1 MKRVE
6 IEETDNRDCYE
17 TDLILDNKTVVR
29 VNVIDLFEN
38 MLENIGEDE
47 WLDKFYELHRILKG
61 DEIYRRYNNFKNNCY
76 QNKLLF

>member
-47 WLDKFYELHRILKG
+47 WMDKFYELK
-61 DEIYRRYNNFKNNCY
+61 
-76 QNKLLF
+76 KLIEE

>member
-38 MLENIGEDE
+38 MLENLGEDE
-47 WLDKFYELHRILKG
+47 WMDKFYELKQLI
-61 DEIYRRYNNFKNNCY
+61 EE
-76 QNKLLF
+76 

>member
-47 WLDKFYELHRILKG
+47 WLDKFYELKQLI
-61 DEIYRRYNNFKNNCY
+61 EE
-76 QNKLLF
+76 

>member
-38 MLENIGEDE
+38 MLENLGEDE
-47 WLDKFYELHRILKG
+47 WLDKFYELKQLI
-61 DEIYRRYNNFKNNCY
+61 EE
-76 QNKLLF
+76 

>member
-17 TDLILDNKTVVR
+17 TDLVLDNKTVVR

-38 MLENIGEDE
+38 MLENLGEDE
-47 WLDKFYELHRILKG
+47 WMDKFYEL
-61 DEIYRRYNNFKNNCY
+61 
-76 QNKLLF
+76 KLLIEE

>member
-17 TDLILDNKTVVR
+17 TDLIWDNKTVVR

-38 MLENIGEDE
+38 MLENLGEDE
-47 WLDKFYELHRILKG
+47 WMDKFYELK
-61 DEIYRRYNNFKNNCY
+61 
-76 QNKLLF
+76 KLIEE

>member
-17 TDLILDNKTVVR
+17 TNLILDNKTVVR

-47 WLDKFYELHRILKG
+47 WLDKFYELKQLI
-61 DEIYRRYNNFKNNCY
+61 EE
-76 QNKLLF
+76 

>member
-47 WLDKFYELHRILKG
+47 WMDKFYELKQLI
-61 DEIYRRYNNFKNNCY
+61 EE
-76 QNKLLF
+76 

>member
-29 VNVIDLFEN
+29 VNVMDLFEN

-47 WLDKFYELHRILKG
+47 WLDKFYELKQLI
-61 DEIYRRYNNFKNNCY
+61 EE
-76 QNKLLF
+76 

>member
-29 VNVIDLFEN
+29 VNVRDLFEN
-38 MLENIGEDE
+38 MLENLGEDE
-47 WLDKFYELHRILKG
+47 WMDKFYELK
-61 DEIYRRYNNFKNNCY
+61 
-76 QNKLLF
+76 KLIEE